1 MQYITVTAKTGAV
14 VRISLGAVESWEPG
28 STGAGG
34 KDSGSLL
41 RYGGQTLIV
50 REAPDQ
56 IDAQISQFLTR
67 S

>member
-28 STGAGG
+28 SSGG
-34 KDSGSLL
+34 KDSGSLI

-56 IDAQISQFLTR
+56 IDAQISQFLSR
-67 S
+67 A